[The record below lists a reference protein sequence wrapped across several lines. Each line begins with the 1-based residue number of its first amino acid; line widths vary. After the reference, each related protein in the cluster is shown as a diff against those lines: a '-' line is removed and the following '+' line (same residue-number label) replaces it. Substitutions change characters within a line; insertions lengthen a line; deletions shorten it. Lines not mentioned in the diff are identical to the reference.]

1 MSNLINLSFETSQQ
15 IRIIDQNGEFWFV
28 ANDVCNIL
36 EIQNVTQA
44 LQSLDDDEKSKL
56 DTKSSPM
63 FNIGLNHRVKEINII
78 NESGLYTLILRSRK
92 AMEKGTV
99 QHKFRKWVTSEV
111 LPTIRKT
118 GTYTTPTVQSN
129 ELTDK
134 DWTNLKRLVW
144 LCENNFKMQKSAG
157 YAIWA
162 RLRAVTG
169 VKSPQKFSREHL
181 PVLALELERIFRMS
195 EQYSRAIQATEKLI
209 IRNVLKYGD
218 DEPMEFFLVE
228 MVEKATD
235 YNQAKAERL
244 PAFFGKELLELSEL
258 VV

>member
-1 MSNLINLSFETSQQ
+1 MSNLINFQFQSVTN
-15 IRIIDQNGEFWFV
+15 IRTLLINGEIWFV
-28 ANDVCNIL
+28 ASDIA
-36 EIQNVTQA
+36 TA
-44 LQSLDDDEKSKL
+44 LDYRMASDMTRFLDDDEKATHNL
-56 DTKSSPM
+56 RTPYGEQN
-63 FNIGLNHRVKEINII
+63 FTII
-78 NESGLYTLILRSRK
+78 NESGLYSAILKSRK
-92 AMEKGTV
+92 PEAKTF
-99 QHKFRKWVTSEV
+99 KKWVTSEV
-111 LPTIRKT
+111 LPSIRKT
-118 GTYTTPTVQSN
+118 GTYTASTVQSN

-162 RLRAVTG
+162 RLRAITG

-181 PVLALELERIFRMS
+181 PIIAGELERIFRMS

-218 DEPMEFFLVE
+218 DEPMEFFLAE
-228 MVEKATD
+228 LVEKATD

-244 PAFFGKELLELSEL
+244 PAFFGKELLEL

>member
-1 MSNLINLSFETSQQ
+1 MSNLINFQFQSVTN
-15 IRIIDQNGEFWFV
+15 IRTLLINGEIWFV
-28 ANDVCNIL
+28 ASDIA
-36 EIQNVTQA
+36 TA
-44 LQSLDDDEKSKL
+44 LDYRMASDMTRFLDDDEKATHNL
-56 DTKSSPM
+56 RTPYGEQN
-63 FNIGLNHRVKEINII
+63 FTII
-78 NESGLYTLILRSRK
+78 NESGLYSAILKSRK
-92 AMEKGTV
+92 PEAKTF
-99 QHKFRKWVTSEV
+99 KKWVTSEV
-111 LPTIRKT
+111 LPSIRKT
-118 GTYTTPTVQSN
+118 GTYTAPTVQSN

-162 RLRAVTG
+162 RLRAITG

-195 EQYSRAIQATEKLI
+195 EQYRRAIQATEKLI

-228 MVEKATD
+228 LVEKATD

-244 PAFFGKELLELSEL
+244 PAFFGKELSEL